1 MSRADT
7 GFAQARRERV
17 GAVVA
22 VSGKVVHYDANR
34 GFGFLAPE
42 SGGADVFLH
51 INDIDIDE
59 GDLKPGAKVS
69 FDVEETDRG
78 AKAINVA
85 VTEAAPAEEG
95 AAGGRGHRRDDHHG
109 GRGDRHGGDRHG
121 GDRDRGDR
129 DRPRR
134 PRGGGGGTLD
144 AAAFTDEV
152 TELLLDADKNLTA
165 GQIVAIRRRITD
177 FAVGQGW
184 VLD

>member
-1 MSRADT
+1 M
-7 GFAQARRERV
+7 
-17 GAVVA
+17 A

-59 GDLKPGAKVS
+59 NQLKPGATVS

-85 VTEAAPAEEG
+85 VTDAAPADDN
-95 AAGGRGHRRDDHHG
+95 APAGRAHRRDDHHG
-109 GRGDRHGGDRHG
+109 PRQDRDRGGDRHSG
-121 GDRDRGDR
+121 

-134 PRGGGGGTLD
+134 PRAGGGGTLD
-144 AAAFTDEV
+144 ASAFTEEL
-152 TELLLDADKNLTA
+152 TELLLDSAEDLTA
-165 GQIVAIRRRITD
+165 AQIVAIRRRITD
-177 FAVGQGW
+177 FAVGRGW

>member
-1 MSRADT
+1 M
-7 GFAQARRERV
+7 
-17 GAVVA
+17 A

-59 GDLKPGAKVS
+59 ADLKPGAKVS
-69 FDVEETDRG
+69 FDIEETDRG

-85 VTEAAPAEEG
+85 VTEAAPADESS
-95 AAGGRGHRRDDHHG
+95 GGRPHRRDDH
-109 GRGDRHGGDRHG
+109 R
-121 GDRDRGDR
+121 DRDRDHRRDDHGRRD

-134 PRGGGGGTLD
+134 PRAGGSGSLD
-144 AAAFTDEV
+144 AAAFTEEV
-152 TELLLDADKNLTA
+152 TELLLDADDDLTA
-165 GQIVAIRRRITD
+165 RQIVEIRRRFTD
-177 FAVGQGW
+177 FAVARGW

>member
-1 MSRADT
+1 M
-7 GFAQARRERV
+7 
-17 GAVVA
+17 A

-85 VTEAAPAEEG
+85 VTEAAPADDS
-95 AAGGRGHRRDDHHG
+95 APAPARGRRDDHHG
-109 GRGDRHGGDRHG
+109 GRGHNDRGHDRN
-121 GDRDRGDR
+121 DRGGDR

-134 PRGGGGGTLD
+134 PRGGAGSLD
-144 AAAFTDEV
+144 AAAFTEEV
-152 TELLLDADKNLTA
+152 TELLLDADDNLTA

-177 FAVGQGW
+177 FAVGRGW